1 MKTRKQRNRAAGL
14 TAAAAAIGVS
24 AALTQATNAASLA
37 TDLVVN
43 GGFESVTG
51 GPTIGYGATEV
62 FGGWMTSA
70 AGSVFAYNY
79 AQNYDDRD
87 GANTVPPGNVVTSAT
102 DYYFTQNASS
112 GDLPGV
118 QTIDISSGD
127 TATAIAAGNGQ
138 YDIGG
143 YLTNYANDHEQGRL
157 TLEFYDGN
165 PGFDGTGATLLGT
178 AINFDDPNLDE
189 WTQVGGTGA
198 IDSSAQWARIV
209 LQKANAGP
217 GGIDVYAD
225 NITFQVNAQVNAV
238 PEPSS
243 SLLALAGASLLV
255 LRRRRG

>member
-43 GGFESVTG
+43 GGFEADNSSTVSTG
-51 GPTIGYGATEV
+51 WYTTA
-62 FGGWMTSA
+62 GGST
-70 AGSVFAYNY
+70 GAYNY
-79 AQNYDDRD
+79 AQNYDNRD
-87 GANTVPPGNVVTSAT
+87 GSITVPPGNVATSST
-102 DYYFTQNASS
+102 DWYWNMNGNDQAAA
-112 GDLPGV
+112 
-118 QTIDISSGD
+118 QTIDLSIGD
-127 TATAIAAGNGQ
+127 TATTIAAGNGQ

-143 YLTNYANDHEQGRL
+143 YLTSFANDPESGRL
-157 TLEFYDGN
+157 TLEFYDGD
-165 PGFDGTGATLLGT
+165 PGFDGTGATLLGS
-178 AINFDDPNLDE
+178 AIDFNDPDRTE
-189 WTQVGGTGA
+189 WSQVGGTGA

-209 LQKANAGP
+209 LQLDQGALEGP
-217 GGIDVYAD
+217 DVYAD
-225 NITFQVNAQVNAV
+225 NISFQVNAV